1 VRNPFAGVSRP
12 WQIAV
17 GIYAAWL
24 AFAYAVLL
32 RADGIYLWHF
42 ALFAL
47 AALLFANPRLL
58 RPRRGPPRRAHFF
71 LVGLVWSALV
81 AMPLA
86 TLLRGDLHPNLIVNS
101 ALWFGGCGALVG
113 AWMWLVSRWRW
124 PAPPLYFVAG
134 AIALAEPGFVVV
146 RSVQHGA
153 WSGLLV
159 LLPVLHATHA
169 CLVAPVANAYR
180 DAFSDATRPATGG
193 AFVTGIVLGTAA
205 FLFGAAAWF
214 AIVKQLLGA
223 PAGT

>member
-1 VRNPFAGVSRP
+1 MRNPLAGLSRP

-17 GIYAAWL
+17 GLYAVWL

-32 RADGIYLWHF
+32 RADSIYLWHF

-47 AALLFANPRLL
+47 AALLFAKPRLL

-71 LVGLVWSALV
+71 LVGLIWSALV

-101 ALWFGGCGALVG
+101 ALWLGGCGALVG

-124 PAPPLYFVAG
+124 PALPLYFVAG

-146 RSVQHGA
+146 RSAQQGA

-180 DAFSDATRPATGG
+180 EAFSDAARPATGNTF
-193 AFVTGIVLGTAA
+193 AIGIVAACAA
-205 FLFGAAAWF
+205 FLLGSAAWF
-214 AIVKQLLGA
+214 TLLRHGLPAIVR
-223 PAGT
+223 